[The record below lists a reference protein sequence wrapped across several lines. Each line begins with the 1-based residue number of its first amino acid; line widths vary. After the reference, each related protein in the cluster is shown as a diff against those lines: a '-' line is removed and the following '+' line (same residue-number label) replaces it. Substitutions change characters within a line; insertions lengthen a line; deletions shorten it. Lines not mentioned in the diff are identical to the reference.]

1 MADNIETKRKVCYF
15 FQKFGNCKYG
25 VNCKYIHPRVVRHS
39 RPNKEKICFQFQKF
53 GNRKYNSNCRFI
65 HKLPQRPKRN
75 YRRGN
80 FNEVNSVPANHTVNR
95 NSMQYPFS
103 DEMRTLVGVLK
114 DMIHRQVQLFPQ
126 ATNQGSQ
133 QDSTGWGPPP
143 PPTFQAVPMFH
154 PSQSQGW
161 QFVGS

>member
-1 MADNIETKRKVCYF
+1 
-15 FQKFGNCKYG
+15 
-25 VNCKYIHPRVVRHS
+25 
-39 RPNKEKICFQFQKF
+39 
-53 GNRKYNSNCRFI
+53 
-65 HKLPQRPKRN
+65 
-75 YRRGN
+75 
-80 FNEVNSVPANHTVNR
+80 
-95 NSMQYPFS
+95 MQYPFL

-143 PPTFQAVPMFH
+143 PPPTFQAVPMLQ